1 MQCSAGLCYDKKGR
15 RSQMFKEGWKAI
27 RDTSGRH
34 SHKQST
40 TCRAR
45 GLRDQWGRGAKRNE
59 REKRKHQDYNKMARE
74 FGPRCVQMGFT
85 SLLSASPAPGLSQL
99 PRNSSC
105 PRGLCQTGVESISQ
119 WRWPNVSAKVG
130 RNCEG
135 SGHFVADHCLSWR
148 RRIKSC
154 WGNRIVSWCDVMGEL
169 DHLLITEKA
178 LQKFCLK
185 KIPNPNKLVMWS
197 WDWMWKSFEALHNQ
211 CSTSALSQSMLDSH
225 EVLCNATP
233 LSSVHACLFCI
244 FLWLHFAPGSNP
256 LRMNHILSPPAFTS
270 HHGGS
275 PCPLGGPAA
284 FPSSSSPAAL
294 QHLLPRKSSQ
304 MPGSFSCDA
313 LVSEMKLLF
322 QCPVMDVSW
331 SPYLIYPWITFKYI
345 TASQAVLN
353 LSWWVESKV
362 HLPKYLGRN

>member
-1 MQCSAGLCYDKKGR
+1 MEEEDQKLLR
-15 RSQMFKEGWKAI
+15 
-27 RDTSGRH
+27 
-34 SHKQST
+34 KQD
-40 TCRAR
+40 CF
-45 GLRDQWGRGAKRNE
+45 L
-59 REKRKHQDYNKMARE
+59 
-74 FGPRCVQMGFT
+74 V
-85 SLLSASPAPGLSQL
+85 
-99 PRNSSC
+99 
-105 PRGLCQTGVESISQ
+105 
-119 WRWPNVSAKVG
+119 
-130 RNCEG
+130 
-135 SGHFVADHCLSWR
+135 
-148 RRIKSC
+148 
-154 WGNRIVSWCDVMGEL
+154 WCDGGTWSSL
-169 DHLLITEKA
+169 DNRKGFAKIL
-178 LQKFCLK
+178 LK
-185 KIPNPNKLVMWS
+185 KNP
-197 WDWMWKSFEALHNQ
+197 KSKQISYVELGLNVKAFEALHNQ

>member
-59 REKRKHQDYNKMARE
+59 REKRKHQDYNEMARE
-74 FGPRCVQMGFT
+74 FGPPCVQMGFT

-105 PRGLCQTGVESISQ
+105 PRGLCQTGVESMSQ
-119 WRWPNVSAKVG
+119 WRWPNISAKVG

-169 DHLLITEKA
+169 DHLLITETA

-185 KIPNPNKLVMWS
+185 KNPKSKQISYVELGLNVKVLWGTAQSVQHLCLEPVHVGFTRSAVQCHSIVFCSRLLVLYFSLITLRS
-197 WDWMWKSFEALHNQ
+197 WQ
-211 CSTSALSQSMLDSH
+211 QSTKNEPHPFPTS
-225 EVLCNATP
+225 
-233 LSSVHACLFCI
+233 
-244 FLWLHFAPGSNP
+244 LHFSLWRQP
-256 LRMNHILSPPAFTS
+256 LPTGWA
-270 HHGGS
+270 
-275 PCPLGGPAA
+275 CC
-284 FPSSSSPAAL
+284 
-294 QHLLPRKSSQ
+294 LP
-304 MPGSFSCDA
+304 
-313 LVSEMKLLF
+313 LLF
-322 QCPVMDVSW
+322 LPCCS
-331 SPYLIYPWITFKYI
+331 S
-345 TASQAVLN
+345 ASFAQEILTDARLF
-353 LSWWVESKV
+353 LLWCFS
-362 HLPKYLGRN
+362 

>member
-74 FGPRCVQMGFT
+74 FGPPCVQMGFT

-105 PRGLCQTGVESISQ
+105 PRGLCQTGVESMSQ

-197 WDWMWKSFEALHNQ
+197 WDWMWK
-211 CSTSALSQSMLDSH
+211 
-225 EVLCNATP
+225 
-233 LSSVHACLFCI
+233 
-244 FLWLHFAPGSNP
+244 P
-256 LRMNHILSPPAFTS
+256 LRHCTISAAPLPWA
-270 HHGGS
+270 S
-275 PCPLGGPAA
+275 PCWIHTKCCAMPL
-284 FPSSSSPAAL
+284 
-294 QHLLPRKSSQ
+294 H
-304 MPGSFSCDA
+304 C
-313 LVSEMKLLF
+313 LLF
-322 QCPVMDVSW
+322 TLACFVFFSDYTS
-331 SPYLIYPWITFKYI
+331 LLAAI
-345 TASQAVLN
+345 
-353 LSWWVESKV
+353 
-362 HLPKYLGRN
+362 H